1 MTRSIR
7 GSRRAAVLLA
17 GTAAVGL
24 LVSGCGA
31 GQIAETALKQ
41 PSVQGVNTGTPDGK
55 YLVRGLVVDFPGGEG
70 YPSGGN
76 APLSVVLYNDTPQAV
91 RVTVSTDSAQAVV
104 LAGAGASPSATPG
117 ESVSPSESASPSVPA
132 SPSETASPSAPAS
145 PSETASPAPTDTASP
160 SAPASPSPTE
170 TTPAGAPPVVEI
182 PPYGYAQLNQQ
193 GGRFLQLVGLTE
205 ELRPGQQVNLVFD
218 FGGKQVSTPAPVGVP
233 LSPQAP
239 PSPIIERHGGE
250 GGEEG
255 GH

>member
-17 GTAAVGL
+17 GAVATGL
-24 LVSGCGA
+24 LVSGCGT
-31 GQIAETALKQ
+31 GQLAETAAKE
-41 PSVQGVNTGTPDGK
+41 PSVQGINTGTPDGS

-70 YPSGGN
+70 YPAGGN
-76 APLSVVLYNDTPQAV
+76 APLSVVLYNDTRDPV
-91 RVTVSTDSAQAVV
+91 TVTVSTDSARQIV
-104 LAGAGASPSATPG
+104 LAGAGASPSA
-117 ESVSPSESASPSVPA
+117 SPSESVTP
-132 SPSETASPSAPAS
+132 SPSAPAS
-145 PSETASPAPTDTASP
+145 PSGSAPASPASP
-160 SAPASPSPTE
+160 DPASPSPTE
-170 TTPAGAPPVVEI
+170 TTPAGAPATVEI
-182 PPYGYAQLNQQ
+182 PPFGYAQLNQQ
-193 GGRFLQLVGLTE
+193 GGRFLQLVGLNE

-218 FGGKQVSTPAPVGVP
+218 FGNGKRVTTPAPVGVP